1 MRVCASVFVKPL
13 RNHKGFLLVWWKECE
28 LTGWDGPFL
37 NVQILKNKK
46 NHRVSCKPV
55 KQNVEMHNSAPLS
68 CSVDYF
74 KSSMGERLK
83 IRGHYVFITANKH
96 VWLIESFEWKMNV
109 CRTVDRR
116 QMLVGFL
123 SSVKGVS
130 EQSLQWSA
138 ADHCIISHFTIM
150 YILNFFPG
158 PSEKLDW
165 ISNLVLLLFFL
176 CRI

>member
-1 MRVCASVFVKPL
+1 MFRF
-13 RNHKGFLLVWWKECE
+13 
-28 LTGWDGPFL
+28 
-37 NVQILKNKK
+37 KK
-46 NHRVSCKPV
+46 IKKSYRVSCKPV

-83 IRGHYVFITANKH
+83 IRGHHVFITANKH
-96 VWLIESFEWKMNV
+96 VWLTQSFEWKINV

-123 SSVKGVS
+123 SSVKGGS

-138 ADHCIISHFTIM
+138 ADHCIISHYTII
-150 YILNFFPG
+150 YTPI
-158 PSEKLDW
+158 
-165 ISNLVLLLFFL
+165 FFL
-176 CRI
+176 AQVKKLFLQYFKIGFQICCCYCFFYAEFKDAPKTGRWKQTYWQSIFWAINTLRLPKV

>member
-1 MRVCASVFVKPL
+1 MFRF
-13 RNHKGFLLVWWKECE
+13 
-28 LTGWDGPFL
+28 
-37 NVQILKNKK
+37 KK
-46 NHRVSCKPV
+46 IKKSYRVSCKPV

-74 KSSMGERLK
+74 KSSMGEGLK
-83 IRGHYVFITANKH
+83 IRGHHVFITANKH

-138 ADHCIISHFTIM
+138 ADHCIISHFTII

-158 PSEKLDW
+158 PSKKIGLDFKFGVVTVFFMQ
-165 ISNLVLLLFFL
+165 NLKMRLKQANGNRPIDRASFEL
-176 CRI
+176 